1 MGFIQVK
8 KLGHKFNIKDKDGNV
23 TGEKWAVKD
32 MDFVAHKGQIIAVL
46 GRNGSGKSTF
56 ARHLNGLYAPDQG
69 TVWIQGDSDLLDTS
83 REDDLLAIRR
93 AVGMI
98 FQNPDNQMVGNTV
111 AEDVGFGLENLGFQ
125 AEKIWERINEVLRLT
140 GMEAYLE
147 RNVSHLSGG
156 QKQRLAIAS
165 VMAMSPECIVMDEA
179 TAMLDPVGSRQI
191 LDTLYHL
198 NQEFGITIIMITHR
212 MEETVRA
219 DQIYVMDDGNVELMG
234 APYEIYLQVEK
245 LEQLGLD
252 SLLPYKLL
260 HELKIDYSDDKK
272 FIGDSDED
280 AKNVLGDRKKKLLSV
295 KDAAD
300 RVKACL
306 RDGKLFDVKNIN
318 GKNVLDDINSY
329 LNDTKNINKPEAAD
343 HINSAQESI
352 PSSKN
357 KDIPDNRNSMDR
369 EDYNGMLLDVG
380 IKNDILVEA
389 DKLEYAYKDGAV
401 QVSAVEQVSFQIR
414 KGEIL
419 AVAGQTGSG
428 KSTLLYMLNGI
439 YRPMGGTLKVD
450 GIDVGK
456 TKNLKEL
463 RKKIGFVFQY
473 PEYQLFESTVLADV
487 MYGALNFGMSKAE
500 AEQAAREALA
510 LVNISEE
517 YFEYSPFDLSG
528 GQKKRVALAGILAYK
543 PEILILDEPVAGMDP
558 KSKREL
564 FALIRRLYEE
574 RNITV
579 IFVSHDMK
587 DVYEIA
593 DRILVMGQGKLIYD
607 GAVEQ
612 AFGTPEIVEKL
623 GLEMPE
629 MAIFRETL
637 LPEIKLT
644 ARSMAGVIEELQVYI
659 QGSEY
664 LYL

>member
-8 KLGHKFNIKDKDGNV
+8 KLGHKFNIKDKDGNI

-140 GMEAYLE
+140 GMEVYLE

-198 NQEFGITIIMITHR
+198 NREFGITIIMITHR
-212 MEETVRA
+212 MEETVQA

-234 APYEIYLQVEK
+234 APYEIYPQVEK

-260 HELKIDYSDDKK
+260 HELKIEYSDDKK
-272 FIGDSDED
+272 LAEDSDED
-280 AKNVLGDRKKKLLSV
+280 AKNALVDRKEKLLSV
-295 KDAAD
+295 QDAAD

-306 RDGKLFDVKNIN
+306 HDGKSFVNRQ
-318 GKNVLDDINSY
+318 
-329 LNDTKNINKPEAAD
+329 EAAA
-343 HINSAQESI
+343 HINLAQEGI
-352 PSSKN
+352 PSS
-357 KDIPDNRNSMDR
+357 
-369 EDYNGMLLDVG
+369 
-380 IKNDILVEA
+380 KNDILVEA
-389 DKLEYAYKDGAV
+389 NKLEYAYKDGAV
-401 QVSAVEQVSFQIR
+401 QVPAVEQVSFQIR

-517 YFEYSPFDLSG
+517 YFEYSPFNLSG

-564 FALIRRLYEE
+564 FALIRRLHEE

-593 DRILVMGQGKLIYD
+593 DRILVMGQGKLVYD

-612 AFGTPEIVEKL
+612 AFETPEIVEKL

-629 MAIFRETL
+629 MAMFRDAL
-637 LPEIKLT
+637 LPEIGLT
-644 ARSMAGVIEELQVYI
+644 ARSMAGVVEELSGLKNI
-659 QGSEY
+659 
-664 LYL
+664 

>member
-32 MDFVAHKGQIIAVL
+32 MDFIAHKGQIIAVL

-69 TVWIQGDSDLLDTS
+69 TVWIQEDSDVLDTS

-125 AEKIWERINEVLRLT
+125 AEEIWERINEVLRLT

-191 LDTLYHL
+191 LDTLYRL
-198 NQEFGITIIMITHR
+198 NREFCITIIMITHR

-219 DQIYVMDDGNVELMG
+219 DQIYVMDDGNVELVG
-234 APYEIYLQVEK
+234 APYEIYPQVEK

-252 SLLPYKLL
+252 SLLSYKLL
-260 HELKIDYSDDKK
+260 HELKVDYSDDKK
-272 FIGDSDED
+272 FVKDLDEN
-280 AKNVLGDRKKKLLSV
+280 AKSALVDRKERLLSV
-295 KDAAD
+295 QDAAD
-300 RVKACL
+300 RIKVCL
-306 RDGKLFDVKNIN
+306 HDKKLFDEKNLN
-318 GKNVLDDINSY
+318 EQNVLDGIDSY
-329 LNDTKNINKPEAAD
+329 VNDTKNINKPEAAKQ
-343 HINSAQESI
+343 INSAQKDI
-352 PSSKN
+352 PSS
-357 KDIPDNRNSMDR
+357 
-369 EDYNGMLLDVG
+369 
-380 IKNDILVEA
+380 KNDILVEA
-389 DKLEYAYKDGAV
+389 DNLEYSYKDGAV
-401 QVSAVEQVSFQIR
+401 QVPAVEQVSFQIR

-500 AEQAAREALA
+500 AEQAAREVLA

-517 YFEYSPFDLSG
+517 YYEYSPFDLSG
-528 GQKKRVALAGILAYK
+528 GQKKRVALAGILAYQ

-558 KSKREL
+558 KAKREL
-564 FALIRRLYEE
+564 FALIRRLHEE

-593 DRILVMGQGKLIYD
+593 DRILVMGQGKLVYD

-612 AFGTPEIVEKL
+612 AFGTPEMVEKL

-629 MAIFRETL
+629 MAVFREAL

-644 ARSMAGVIEELQVYI
+644 ARSMAGMIEELRGCI
-659 QGSEY
+659 Q
-664 LYL
+664 

>member
-32 MDFVAHKGQIIAVL
+32 MDFIAHKGQIIAVL

-69 TVWIQGDSDLLDTS
+69 TVWIQGDSDVLDTS

-191 LDTLYHL
+191 LDTLYRL
-198 NQEFGITIIMITHR
+198 NREFCITIIMITHR

-219 DQIYVMDDGNVELMG
+219 DQIYVMDDGNVELVG
-234 APYEIYLQVEK
+234 APYEIYPQVEK

-252 SLLPYKLL
+252 SLLSYKLL
-260 HELKIDYSDDKK
+260 HELKVDYSDDKK
-272 FIGDSDED
+272 FVKDLDEN
-280 AKNVLGDRKKKLLSV
+280 AKSALVDRKERLLSV
-295 KDAAD
+295 QDAAD
-300 RVKACL
+300 RIKACL
-306 RDGKLFDVKNIN
+306 HDKKLFDEKNLN
-318 GKNVLDDINSY
+318 EQNVLDDIDSY
-329 LNDTKNINKPEAAD
+329 VNDTKNINKPEAAEQ
-343 HINSAQESI
+343 INSAQKDI
-352 PSSKN
+352 PSS
-357 KDIPDNRNSMDR
+357 
-369 EDYNGMLLDVG
+369 
-380 IKNDILVEA
+380 KNDILVEA
-389 DKLEYAYKDGAV
+389 DNLEYSYKDGAV
-401 QVSAVEQVSFQIR
+401 LVPAVEQVSFQIR

-517 YFEYSPFDLSG
+517 YYEYSPFDLSG
-528 GQKKRVALAGILAYK
+528 GQKKRVALAGILAYQ

-558 KSKREL
+558 KAKREL
-564 FALIRRLYEE
+564 FALIRRLHEE

-593 DRILVMGQGKLIYD
+593 DRILVMGQGKLVYD

-612 AFGTPEIVEKL
+612 AFGTPEMVEKL

-629 MAIFRETL
+629 MAVFRETL

-644 ARSMAGVIEELQVYI
+644 ARSMADVIDELRDRI
-659 QGSEY
+659 QGLEN
-664 LYL
+664 L

>member
-1 MGFIQVK
+1 MSFIQVR

-32 MDFVAHKGQIIAVL
+32 MDFDAHKGQIIAVL

-56 ARHLNGLYAPDQG
+56 ARHLNGLYAPNQG
-69 TVWIQGDSDLLDTS
+69 TVWIQGDSDVLDTS
-83 REDDLLAIRR
+83 REGDLLAIRR

-125 AEKIWERINEVLRLT
+125 TEEIWERINEVLRLT

-198 NQEFGITIIMITHR
+198 NREFGITVIMITHR

-219 DQIYVMDDGNVELMG
+219 DQIYVMDDGNVELIG
-234 APYEIYLQVEK
+234 APYEIYPQVEK

-260 HELKIDYSDDKK
+260 HELKVDYSDDKK
-272 FIGDSDED
+272 FVRDSDED
-280 AKNVLGDRKKKLLSV
+280 TKSALVDRKEGLLSV
-295 KDAAD
+295 QDAAD
-300 RVKACL
+300 RIKACL
-306 RDGKLFDVKNIN
+306 HDKKLFDEKNLN
-318 GKNVLDDINSY
+318 EQNVLDDIDSY
-329 LNDTKNINKPEAAD
+329 VNDTKNINKPEVAEQ
-343 HINSAQESI
+343 INSAQKDI
-352 PSSKN
+352 PSS
-357 KDIPDNRNSMDR
+357 
-369 EDYNGMLLDVG
+369 
-380 IKNDILVEA
+380 KNDILVEA
-389 DKLEYAYKDGAV
+389 DNLEYSYKDGAV
-401 QVSAVEQVSFQIR
+401 LVPAVEQVSFQIR

-517 YFEYSPFDLSG
+517 YYEYSPFDLSG

-558 KSKREL
+558 KAKREL
-564 FALIRRLYEE
+564 FALIRRLHEE

-593 DRILVMGQGKLIYD
+593 DRILVMGQGKLVYD

-612 AFGTPEIVEKL
+612 AFGTPEMVEKL

-629 MAIFRETL
+629 MAVFRETL

-644 ARSMAGVIEELQVYI
+644 ARSMADVIDELRDRI
-659 QGSEY
+659 QGLEN
-664 LYL
+664 L

>member
-32 MDFVAHKGQIIAVL
+32 MDFIAHKGQIIAVL

-69 TVWIQGDSDLLDTS
+69 TVWIQGDSDVLDTS

-191 LDTLYHL
+191 LDTLYRL
-198 NQEFGITIIMITHR
+198 NREFCITIIMITHR

-234 APYEIYLQVEK
+234 APYEIYPQVEK

-260 HELKIDYSDDKK
+260 HELKVVYSDDKN
-272 FIGDSDED
+272 FAGDSDED
-280 AKNVLGDRKKKLLSV
+280 AKNVLDDRKEGILSV
-295 KDAAD
+295 QDAAD
-300 RVKACL
+300 RIKACL
-306 RDGKLFDVKNIN
+306 RDRKLFEAKNLN
-318 GKNVLDDINSY
+318 GQNVLDDINSY
-329 LNDTKNINKPEAAD
+329 VNDTKNINKPEVAE
-343 HINSAQESI
+343 HFNSAQKDI
-352 PSSKN
+352 PSS
-357 KDIPDNRNSMDR
+357 
-369 EDYNGMLLDVG
+369 
-380 IKNDILVEA
+380 KNDILVEA

-401 QVSAVEQVSFQIR
+401 QVPAVEQVSFQIR

-517 YFEYSPFDLSG
+517 YYEYSPFDLSG
-528 GQKKRVALAGILAYK
+528 GQKKRVALAGILAYQ

-558 KSKREL
+558 KAKREL
-564 FALIRRLYEE
+564 FALIRRLHEE

-593 DRILVMGQGKLIYD
+593 DRILVMGQGKLVYD

-612 AFGTPEIVEKL
+612 AFGTPEMVEKL

-629 MAIFRETL
+629 MAVFRETL
-637 LPEIKLT
+637 LPEIRLT
-644 ARSMAGVIEELQVYI
+644 ARSMTGVIDELSGLKNI
-659 QGSEY
+659 
-664 LYL
+664 

>member
-1 MGFIQVK
+1 MSFIQVR
-8 KLGHKFNIKDKDGNV
+8 KLGHKFNIKDRDGNV

-32 MDFVAHKGQIIAVL
+32 MDFDAHKGQIIAVL

-56 ARHLNGLYAPDQG
+56 ARHLNGLYAPNQG
-69 TVWIQGDSDLLDTS
+69 TVWIQGDSDVLDTS
-83 REDDLLAIRR
+83 REGDLLAIRR

-198 NQEFGITIIMITHR
+198 NREFGITVIMITHR

-219 DQIYVMDDGNVELMG
+219 DQIYVMDDGNVELIG
-234 APYEIYLQVEK
+234 APYEIYPQVEK

-260 HELKIDYSDDKK
+260 HELKVDYSDDKK
-272 FIGDSDED
+272 FVRDSDED
-280 AKNVLGDRKKKLLSV
+280 AKSALVDRKEGLLSV
-295 KDAAD
+295 QDAAD
-300 RVKACL
+300 RIKACL
-306 RDGKLFDVKNIN
+306 RDGKSFDTKNLN
-318 GKNVLDDINSY
+318 GQNVLDDINSY
-329 LNDTKNINKPEAAD
+329 LNDTKNINKPETAEQ
-343 HINSAQESI
+343 INSAQEDT

-357 KDIPDNRNSMDR
+357 ENEIYEYIPDNRDGMDR
-369 EDYNGMLLDVG
+369 EGHNGMLLDAG
-380 IKNDILVEA
+380 IKKDILVGA
-389 DKLEYAYKDGAV
+389 DNLEYSYKDGAV
-401 QVSAVEQVSFQIR
+401 LVPAVEQVSFQIR

-564 FALIRRLYEE
+564 FALIHRLHEE

-593 DRILVMGQGKLIYD
+593 DRILVMGQGKLVYD

-612 AFGTPEIVEKL
+612 AFGTPEMVEKL

-629 MAIFRETL
+629 MAMFREAL
-637 LPEIKLT
+637 LPEIRLT
-644 ARSMAGVIEELQVYI
+644 ARSMAGVIEELSGLKNI
-659 QGSEY
+659 
-664 LYL
+664 

>member
-1 MGFIQVK
+1 MSFIQVK

-32 MDFVAHKGQIIAVL
+32 MDFIAHKGQIIAVL

-69 TVWIQGDSDLLDTS
+69 TVWIQGDSDMLETH

-125 AEKIWERINEVLRLT
+125 AEEIWERINEVLRLT

-179 TAMLDPVGSRQI
+179 TAMLDPVGSGQI

-198 NQEFGITIIMITHR
+198 NREFGITIIMITHR

-219 DQIYVMDDGNVELMG
+219 DQIYVMDDGNVELVG
-234 APYEIYLQVEK
+234 APYEIYPQVEK

-252 SLLPYKLL
+252 SLLSYKLL
-260 HELKIDYSDDKK
+260 HELKVDYSDDKK
-272 FIGDSDED
+272 FAGDSDED
-280 AKNVLGDRKKKLLSV
+280 AKNALGDRKEGLLSV
-295 KDAAD
+295 QDAAD
-300 RVKACL
+300 RIKACL
-306 RDGKLFDVKNIN
+306 HDKKLFDEKNLN
-318 GKNVLDDINSY
+318 EQNVLDDIDSHV
-329 LNDTKNINKPEAAD
+329 NDTKNINKPEAAEQ
-343 HINSAQESI
+343 INSAQKDI
-352 PSSKN
+352 PSS
-357 KDIPDNRNSMDR
+357 
-369 EDYNGMLLDVG
+369 
-380 IKNDILVEA
+380 KNDILVEA
-389 DKLEYAYKDGAV
+389 DNLEYSYKDGAV
-401 QVSAVEQVSFQIR
+401 QVPAVEQVSFQIR

-419 AVAGQTGSG
+419 AVAGETGSG

-517 YFEYSPFDLSG
+517 YYEYSPFDLSG
-528 GQKKRVALAGILAYK
+528 GQKKRVALAGILAYQ

-558 KSKREL
+558 KAKREL
-564 FALIRRLYEE
+564 FALIRRLHEE

-593 DRILVMGQGKLIYD
+593 DRILVMGQGKLVYD

-612 AFGTPEIVEKL
+612 AFGTPEMVEKL

-629 MAIFRETL
+629 MAVFRETL
-637 LPEIKLT
+637 LPELKLT
-644 ARSMAGVIEELQVYI
+644 ARSMAGVIEELRGCI
-659 QGSEY
+659 Q
-664 LYL
+664 

>member
-8 KLGHKFNIKDKDGNV
+8 KLGHKFNIKDKDGNI

-198 NQEFGITIIMITHR
+198 NREFGITIIMITHR

-234 APYEIYLQVEK
+234 APYKIYPQVEK

-260 HELKIDYSDDKK
+260 HELKIGYSGDKK
-272 FIGDSDED
+272 FAGDSDED
-280 AKNVLGDRKKKLLSV
+280 AKNTLSDRKGRLLSV
-295 KDAAD
+295 QDAAD

-306 RDGKLFDVKNIN
+306 RDGKSFDAKNLN
-318 GKNVLDDINSY
+318 GQNVLDDINSY
-329 LNDTKNINKPEAAD
+329 VNDTKNINKPEAAE
-343 HINSAQESI
+343 HINSAQEDEGI
-352 PSSKN
+352 PSS
-357 KDIPDNRNSMDR
+357 
-369 EDYNGMLLDVG
+369 
-380 IKNDILVEA
+380 KNDILVEA

-401 QVSAVEQVSFQIR
+401 QVPAVEQVSFQIR

-564 FALIRRLYEE
+564 FALIRRLHEE

-593 DRILVMGQGKLIYD
+593 DRILVMRQGKLNYD

-612 AFGTPEIVEKL
+612 AFETSEIAEKL

-637 LPEIKLT
+637 LPEVRLT
-644 ARSMAGVIEELQVYI
+644 ARSMAGVIEELRDYI
-659 QGSEY
+659 QGLEN
-664 LYL
+664 L

>member
-32 MDFVAHKGQIIAVL
+32 MDFIAHKGQIIAVL

-69 TVWIQGDSDLLDTS
+69 TVWIQGDSDVLDTS

-191 LDTLYHL
+191 LDTLYRL
-198 NQEFGITIIMITHR
+198 NREFCITIIMITHR

-219 DQIYVMDDGNVELMG
+219 DQIYVMDDGNVELVG
-234 APYEIYLQVEK
+234 APYEIYPQVEK

-252 SLLPYKLL
+252 SLLSYKLL
-260 HELKIDYSDDKK
+260 HELKVDYSDDKK
-272 FIGDSDED
+272 FAGDSDED
-280 AKNVLGDRKKKLLSV
+280 AKNALGDRKEGLLSV
-295 KDAAD
+295 QDAAD
-300 RVKACL
+300 RIKACL
-306 RDGKLFDVKNIN
+306 HDKKLFDEKNLN
-318 GKNVLDDINSY
+318 EQNVLDDIDSY
-329 LNDTKNINKPEAAD
+329 VNDTKNINKPEAAEQ
-343 HINSAQESI
+343 INSAQKDI
-352 PSSKN
+352 PSS
-357 KDIPDNRNSMDR
+357 
-369 EDYNGMLLDVG
+369 
-380 IKNDILVEA
+380 KNDILVEA
-389 DKLEYAYKDGAV
+389 DNLEYSYKDGAV
-401 QVSAVEQVSFQIR
+401 LVPAVEQVSFQIR

-487 MYGALNFGMSKAE
+487 MYGALNFGMSKEE
-500 AEQAAREALA
+500 AERAAREALA

-517 YFEYSPFDLSG
+517 YYEYSPFDLSG
-528 GQKKRVALAGILAYK
+528 GQKKRVALAGILAYQ

-558 KSKREL
+558 KAKREL
-564 FALIRRLYEE
+564 FALIRRLHEE

-593 DRILVMGQGKLIYD
+593 DRILVMGQGKLVYD

-612 AFGTPEIVEKL
+612 AFGTPEMVEKL

-629 MAIFRETL
+629 MAVFRETL

-644 ARSMAGVIEELQVYI
+644 ARSMADVIDELRDRI
-659 QGSEY
+659 QGLEN
-664 LYL
+664 L

>member
-1 MGFIQVK
+1 MSFIQVR

-32 MDFVAHKGQIIAVL
+32 MDFDAHKGQIIAVL

-56 ARHLNGLYAPDQG
+56 ARHLNGLYAPNQG
-69 TVWIQGDSDLLDTS
+69 TVWIQGDSDVLDTS
-83 REDDLLAIRR
+83 REGDLLAIRR

-140 GMEAYLE
+140 GMEAYQE

-198 NQEFGITIIMITHR
+198 NREFGITVIMITHR

-219 DQIYVMDDGNVELMG
+219 DQIYVMDDGNVELIG
-234 APYEIYLQVEK
+234 APYEIYPQVEK

-260 HELKIDYSDDKK
+260 HELKVDYSDDKK
-272 FIGDSDED
+272 FVKELDEN
-280 AKNVLGDRKKKLLSV
+280 AKSALVDRKERLLSV
-295 KDAAD
+295 QDAAD
-300 RVKACL
+300 RIKACL
-306 RDGKLFDVKNIN
+306 HDKKLFDEKNLN
-318 GKNVLDDINSY
+318 EQNVLDDIDSY
-329 LNDTKNINKPEAAD
+329 VNDTKNINKPEVAEQ
-343 HINSAQESI
+343 INSAQKDI
-352 PSSKN
+352 PSS
-357 KDIPDNRNSMDR
+357 
-369 EDYNGMLLDVG
+369 
-380 IKNDILVEA
+380 KNDILVEA
-389 DKLEYAYKDGAV
+389 DNLEYSYKDGAV
-401 QVSAVEQVSFQIR
+401 LVPAVEQVSFQIR

-487 MYGALNFGMSKAE
+487 MHGALNFGMSKAE

-517 YFEYSPFDLSG
+517 YYEYSPFDLSG

-558 KSKREL
+558 KAKREL
-564 FALIRRLYEE
+564 FALIRRLHEE

-593 DRILVMGQGKLIYD
+593 DRILVMGQGKLVYD

-612 AFGTPEIVEKL
+612 AFGTPEMVEKL

-629 MAIFRETL
+629 MAVFRETL

-644 ARSMAGVIEELQVYI
+644 ARSMADVIDELRDRI
-659 QGSEY
+659 QGLEN
-664 LYL
+664 L

>member
-1 MGFIQVK
+1 MSFIQVR

-32 MDFVAHKGQIIAVL
+32 MDFDAHKGQIIAVL

-56 ARHLNGLYAPDQG
+56 ARHLNGLYAPNQG
-69 TVWIQGDSDLLDTS
+69 TVWIQGDSDVLDTS
-83 REDDLLAIRR
+83 REGDLLAIRR

-125 AEKIWERINEVLRLT
+125 TEEIWERINEVLRLT

-198 NQEFGITIIMITHR
+198 NREFGITVIMITHR

-219 DQIYVMDDGNVELMG
+219 DQIYVMDDGNVELIG
-234 APYEIYLQVEK
+234 APYEIYPQVEK

-260 HELKIDYSDDKK
+260 HELKVDYSDDKK
-272 FIGDSDED
+272 FVRDSDED
-280 AKNVLGDRKKKLLSV
+280 AKSALVDRKEGLLSV
-295 KDAAD
+295 QDAAD
-300 RVKACL
+300 RVKEYL
-306 RDGKLFDVKNIN
+306 RDRKSFDTKNLN
-318 GKNVLDDINSY
+318 GQNVLDDINSY
-329 LNDTKNINKPEAAD
+329 LNDTKNINKPETAEQ
-343 HINSAQESI
+343 INSAQEDT

-357 KDIPDNRNSMDR
+357 ENEIYEYIPDNRDGMDR
-369 EDYNGMLLDVG
+369 EGHNGMLLDAG
-380 IKNDILVEA
+380 IKKDILVGA
-389 DKLEYAYKDGAV
+389 DNLEYSYKDGAV
-401 QVSAVEQVSFQIR
+401 LVPAVEQVSFQIR

-528 GQKKRVALAGILAYK
+528 GQKKHVALAGILAYK

-564 FALIRRLYEE
+564 FALIRRLHEE

-593 DRILVMGQGKLIYD
+593 DRILVMGQGKLVYD

-629 MAIFRETL
+629 MAMFRETL

-644 ARSMAGVIEELQVYI
+644 ARSVAGVIEELSGLKNI
-659 QGSEY
+659 
-664 LYL
+664 

>member
-1 MGFIQVK
+1 MSFIQVR

-32 MDFVAHKGQIIAVL
+32 MDFDAHKGQIIAVL

-56 ARHLNGLYAPDQG
+56 ARHLNGLYAPNQG
-69 TVWIQGDSDLLDTS
+69 TVWIQGDSDVLDTS
-83 REDDLLAIRR
+83 REGDLLAIRR

-125 AEKIWERINEVLRLT
+125 TEEIWERINEVLRLT

-198 NQEFGITIIMITHR
+198 NREFGITVIMITHR

-219 DQIYVMDDGNVELMG
+219 DQIYVMDDGNVELIG
-234 APYEIYLQVEK
+234 APYEIYPQVEK

-260 HELKIDYSDDKK
+260 HELKVDYSDDKK
-272 FIGDSDED
+272 FVENLDED
-280 AKNVLGDRKKKLLSV
+280 AKSALVDRKEGLLSV
-295 KDAAD
+295 QDAVD
-300 RVKACL
+300 RIKACL
-306 RDGKLFDVKNIN
+306 HDKKLFDEKNLN
-318 GKNVLDDINSY
+318 EQNVLDDIDSY
-329 LNDTKNINKPEAAD
+329 VNDTKNINKPEVAEQ
-343 HINSAQESI
+343 INSAQKDI
-352 PSSKN
+352 PSS
-357 KDIPDNRNSMDR
+357 
-369 EDYNGMLLDVG
+369 
-380 IKNDILVEA
+380 KNDILVEA
-389 DKLEYAYKDGAV
+389 DNLEYSYKDGAV
-401 QVSAVEQVSFQIR
+401 LVPAVEQVSFQIR

-517 YFEYSPFDLSG
+517 YYEYSPFDLSG

-558 KSKREL
+558 KAKREL
-564 FALIRRLYEE
+564 FALIRRLHEE

-593 DRILVMGQGKLIYD
+593 DRILVMGQGKLVYD

-612 AFGTPEIVEKL
+612 AFGTPEMVEKL

-629 MAIFRETL
+629 MAVFRETL

-644 ARSMAGVIEELQVYI
+644 ARSMADVIDELRDRI
-659 QGSEY
+659 QGLEN
-664 LYL
+664 L

>member
-1 MGFIQVK
+1 MSFIQVK

-32 MDFVAHKGQIIAVL
+32 MDFIAHKGQIIAVL

-69 TVWIQGDSDLLDTS
+69 TVWIQGDSDVLDTS

-165 VMAMSPECIVMDEA
+165 VMAMSPKCIVMDEA

-198 NQEFGITIIMITHR
+198 NREFGITVIMITHR

-234 APYEIYLQVEK
+234 APYEIYPQVEK

-260 HELKIDYSDDKK
+260 HELKVVYSDDKN
-272 FIGDSDED
+272 FAGDLDKD
-280 AKNVLGDRKKKLLSV
+280 AKNALVDRKERLLSV
-295 KDAAD
+295 QDAAD
-300 RVKACL
+300 RIKACL
-306 RDGKLFDVKNIN
+306 HDKKLFDENN
-318 GKNVLDDINSY
+318 LNEQNVLDDIDSY
-329 LNDTKNINKPEAAD
+329 VNDTKNINKPEVAE
-343 HINSAQESI
+343 HFNSAQKGI
-352 PSSKN
+352 PSS
-357 KDIPDNRNSMDR
+357 
-369 EDYNGMLLDVG
+369 
-380 IKNDILVEA
+380 KNDILVEA

-401 QVSAVEQVSFQIR
+401 QVPAVEQVSFQIR

-517 YFEYSPFDLSG
+517 YYEYSPFDLSG
-528 GQKKRVALAGILAYK
+528 GQKKRVALAGILAYQ

-558 KSKREL
+558 KAKREL
-564 FALIRRLYEE
+564 FALIRRLHEE

-593 DRILVMGQGKLIYD
+593 DRILVMGQGKLVYD

-612 AFGTPEIVEKL
+612 AFGTPEMVEKL

-629 MAIFRETL
+629 MAVFRETL
-637 LPEIKLT
+637 LPEIRLT
-644 ARSMAGVIEELQVYI
+644 ARSMVGVIDELRDRI
-659 QGSEY
+659 QGLEN
-664 LYL
+664 L

>member
-1 MGFIQVK
+1 MSFIQVR

-32 MDFVAHKGQIIAVL
+32 MDFDAHKGQIIAVL

-56 ARHLNGLYAPDQG
+56 ARHLNGLYAPNQG
-69 TVWIQGDSDLLDTS
+69 TVWIQGDSDVLDTS
-83 REDDLLAIRR
+83 REGDLLAIRR

-140 GMEAYLE
+140 GMEAYQE

-198 NQEFGITIIMITHR
+198 NREFGITVIMITHR

-219 DQIYVMDDGNVELMG
+219 DQIYVMDDGNVELIG
-234 APYEIYLQVEK
+234 APYEIYPQVEK

-260 HELKIDYSDDKK
+260 HELKVDYSDDKK
-272 FIGDSDED
+272 FVKELDEN
-280 AKNVLGDRKKKLLSV
+280 AKSALVDRKERLLSV
-295 KDAAD
+295 QDAAD
-300 RVKACL
+300 RIKACL
-306 RDGKLFDVKNIN
+306 HDKKLFDEKNLN
-318 GKNVLDDINSY
+318 EQNVLDDIDSY
-329 LNDTKNINKPEAAD
+329 VNDTKNINKPEVAEQ
-343 HINSAQESI
+343 INSAQKDI
-352 PSSKN
+352 PSS
-357 KDIPDNRNSMDR
+357 
-369 EDYNGMLLDVG
+369 
-380 IKNDILVEA
+380 KNDILVEA
-389 DKLEYAYKDGAV
+389 DNLEYSYKDGAV
-401 QVSAVEQVSFQIR
+401 LVPAVEQVSFQIR

-487 MYGALNFGMSKAE
+487 MYGALNFGMSKEE
-500 AEQAAREALA
+500 AERAAREALA

-517 YFEYSPFDLSG
+517 YYEYSPFDLSG
-528 GQKKRVALAGILAYK
+528 GQKKRVALAGILAYQ

-558 KSKREL
+558 KAKREL
-564 FALIRRLYEE
+564 FALIRRLHEE

-593 DRILVMGQGKLIYD
+593 DRILVMGQGKLVYD

-612 AFGTPEIVEKL
+612 AFGTPEMVEKL

-629 MAIFRETL
+629 MAVFRETL

-644 ARSMAGVIEELQVYI
+644 ARSMADVIDELRDRI
-659 QGSEY
+659 QGLEN
-664 LYL
+664 L

>member
-1 MGFIQVK
+1 MSFIQVR

-32 MDFVAHKGQIIAVL
+32 MDFDAHKGQIIAVL

-56 ARHLNGLYAPDQG
+56 ARHLNGLYAPNQG
-69 TVWIQGDSDLLDTS
+69 TVWIQGDSDVLDAS
-83 REDDLLAIRR
+83 REGDLLAIRR

-198 NQEFGITIIMITHR
+198 NREFGITVIMITHR

-219 DQIYVMDDGNVELMG
+219 DQIYVMDDGNVELIG
-234 APYEIYLQVEK
+234 APYEIYPQVEK

-260 HELKIDYSDDKK
+260 HELKVDYSDDKK
-272 FIGDSDED
+272 FVKELDEN
-280 AKNVLGDRKKKLLSV
+280 AKSALVDRKERLLSV
-295 KDAAD
+295 QDAAD
-300 RVKACL
+300 RIKACL
-306 RDGKLFDVKNIN
+306 HDKKLFDEKNLN
-318 GKNVLDDINSY
+318 EQNVLDDIDSY
-329 LNDTKNINKPEAAD
+329 VNDTKNINKPEVAEQ
-343 HINSAQESI
+343 INSAQKDI
-352 PSSKN
+352 PSS
-357 KDIPDNRNSMDR
+357 
-369 EDYNGMLLDVG
+369 
-380 IKNDILVEA
+380 KNDILVEA
-389 DKLEYAYKDGAV
+389 DNLEYSYKDGAV
-401 QVSAVEQVSFQIR
+401 LVPAVEQVSFQIR

-517 YFEYSPFDLSG
+517 YYEYSPFDLSG

-558 KSKREL
+558 KAKREL
-564 FALIRRLYEE
+564 FALIRRLHEE

-593 DRILVMGQGKLIYD
+593 DRILVMGQGKLVYD

-612 AFGTPEIVEKL
+612 AFGTPEMVEKL

-629 MAIFRETL
+629 MAVFRETL

-644 ARSMAGVIEELQVYI
+644 ARSVAGVIEELSGLKNI
-659 QGSEY
+659 
-664 LYL
+664 

>member
-1 MGFIQVK
+1 MSFIQVR

-32 MDFVAHKGQIIAVL
+32 MDFDAHKGQIIAVL

-56 ARHLNGLYAPDQG
+56 ARHLNGLYAPNQG
-69 TVWIQGDSDLLDTS
+69 TVWIQGDSDVLDTS
-83 REDDLLAIRR
+83 REGDLLAIRR

-125 AEKIWERINEVLRLT
+125 TEEIWERINEVLRLT

-198 NQEFGITIIMITHR
+198 NREFGITVIMITHR

-219 DQIYVMDDGNVELMG
+219 DQIYVMDDGNVELVG
-234 APYEIYLQVEK
+234 APYEVYPQVEK

-252 SLLPYKLL
+252 SLLSYKLL
-260 HELKIDYSDDKK
+260 HELKVDYSDDKK
-272 FIGDSDED
+272 FVKDLDEN
-280 AKNVLGDRKKKLLSV
+280 AKSALVDRKERLLSV
-295 KDAAD
+295 QDAAD
-300 RVKACL
+300 RIKACL
-306 RDGKLFDVKNIN
+306 HDRKSFDEKNLN
-318 GKNVLDDINSY
+318 EQNVLDGIDSY
-329 LNDTKNINKPEAAD
+329 VNDTKNINKPEAAEQ
-343 HINSAQESI
+343 INSAQKDI
-352 PSSKN
+352 PSS
-357 KDIPDNRNSMDR
+357 
-369 EDYNGMLLDVG
+369 
-380 IKNDILVEA
+380 KNDILVEA
-389 DKLEYAYKDGAV
+389 DNLEYSYKDGAV
-401 QVSAVEQVSFQIR
+401 QVPAVEQVSFQIR

-439 YRPMGGTLKVD
+439 YRPMGGTLMVD

-517 YFEYSPFDLSG
+517 YYEYSPFDLSG
-528 GQKKRVALAGILAYK
+528 GQKKRVALAGILAYQ

-558 KSKREL
+558 KAKREL
-564 FALIRRLYEE
+564 FALIRRLHEE

-593 DRILVMGQGKLIYD
+593 DRILVMGQGKLGYD

-612 AFGTPEIVEKL
+612 AFGTPEMVEKL

-629 MAIFRETL
+629 MAVFRETL

-644 ARSMAGVIEELQVYI
+644 ARSMADVIDELRDRI
-659 QGSEY
+659 QGLEN
-664 LYL
+664 L

>member
-1 MGFIQVK
+1 MSFIQVK

-32 MDFVAHKGQIIAVL
+32 MNFIAHKGQIIAVL

-69 TVWIQGDSDLLDTS
+69 TVWIQGDSDVLDTS

-111 AEDVGFGLENLGFQ
+111 AEDVGFGLENLGFR

-140 GMEAYLE
+140 GMEVYLE

-191 LDTLYHL
+191 LDTLYRL
-198 NQEFGITIIMITHR
+198 NREFCITIIMITHR

-234 APYEIYLQVEK
+234 APYEIYPQVEK

-260 HELKIDYSDDKK
+260 HELKVDYSDDKK
-272 FIGDSDED
+272 FVKDLDEN
-280 AKNVLGDRKKKLLSV
+280 AKSALVDRKERLLSV
-295 KDAAD
+295 QDAAD
-300 RVKACL
+300 RIKACL
-306 RDGKLFDVKNIN
+306 HDKKLFDEKNLN
-318 GKNVLDDINSY
+318 EQNVLDDIDSHV
-329 LNDTKNINKPEAAD
+329 NDTKNINKPEAAEQ
-343 HINSAQESI
+343 INSAQKDI
-352 PSSKN
+352 PSS
-357 KDIPDNRNSMDR
+357 
-369 EDYNGMLLDVG
+369 
-380 IKNDILVEA
+380 KNDILVEA
-389 DKLEYAYKDGAV
+389 DNLEYSYKDGAV
-401 QVSAVEQVSFQIR
+401 LVPAVEQVSFQIR

-419 AVAGQTGSG
+419 AVAGQTSSG

-487 MYGALNFGMSKAE
+487 MYGALNFGMSKVE

-517 YFEYSPFDLSG
+517 YYEYSPFDLSG
-528 GQKKRVALAGILAYK
+528 GQKKRVALAGILAYQ

-558 KSKREL
+558 KAKREL
-564 FALIRRLYEE
+564 FALIRRLHEE

-593 DRILVMGQGKLIYD
+593 DRILVMGQGKLGYD

-612 AFGTPEIVEKL
+612 AFGTPEMVEKL

-629 MAIFRETL
+629 MAVFRETL
-637 LPEIKLT
+637 LPEIRLT
-644 ARSMAGVIEELQVYI
+644 ARSMVGVIDELRDRI
-659 QGSEY
+659 QGLEN
-664 LYL
+664 L

>member
-32 MDFVAHKGQIIAVL
+32 MDFIAHKGQIIAVL

-69 TVWIQGDSDLLDTS
+69 TVWIQGDSDVLDTS

-125 AEKIWERINEVLRLT
+125 AEEIWERINEVLRLT

-191 LDTLYHL
+191 LDTLYRL
-198 NQEFGITIIMITHR
+198 NREFCITIIMITHR

-219 DQIYVMDDGNVELMG
+219 DQIYVMDDGNVELVG
-234 APYEIYLQVEK
+234 APYEIYPQVEK

-252 SLLPYKLL
+252 SLLSYKLL
-260 HELKIDYSDDKK
+260 HELKVDYSDDKK
-272 FIGDSDED
+272 FVKDLDED
-280 AKNVLGDRKKKLLSV
+280 AKSALVDRKERLLSV
-295 KDAAD
+295 QDAAD
-300 RVKACL
+300 RIKACL
-306 RDGKLFDVKNIN
+306 HDKKLFDEKNLN
-318 GKNVLDDINSY
+318 EQNVLDDIDSY
-329 LNDTKNINKPEAAD
+329 VNDTKNINKPEAAEQ
-343 HINSAQESI
+343 INSAQKDI
-352 PSSKN
+352 PSS
-357 KDIPDNRNSMDR
+357 
-369 EDYNGMLLDVG
+369 
-380 IKNDILVEA
+380 KNDILVEA
-389 DKLEYAYKDGAV
+389 DNLEYSYKDGAV

-517 YFEYSPFDLSG
+517 YYEYSPFDLSG

-558 KSKREL
+558 KAKREL
-564 FALIRRLYEE
+564 FALIRRLHEE

-593 DRILVMGQGKLIYD
+593 DRILVMGQGKLGYD

-612 AFGTPEIVEKL
+612 AFGTPEMVEKL
-623 GLEMPE
+623 GLEMPG
-629 MAIFRETL
+629 MAVFRETL

-644 ARSMAGVIEELQVYI
+644 ARSMADVIDELRDRI
-659 QGSEY
+659 QGLEN
-664 LYL
+664 L

>member
-32 MDFVAHKGQIIAVL
+32 MDFIAHKGQIIAVL

-69 TVWIQGDSDLLDTS
+69 TVWIQGDSDVLETR

-191 LDTLYHL
+191 LDTLYRL
-198 NQEFGITIIMITHR
+198 NREFCITIIMITHR

-219 DQIYVMDDGNVELMG
+219 DQIYVMDDGNVELVG
-234 APYEIYLQVEK
+234 APYEIYPQVEK

-252 SLLPYKLL
+252 SLLSYKLL
-260 HELKIDYSDDKK
+260 HELKVDYSDDKK
-272 FIGDSDED
+272 FVKDLDEN
-280 AKNVLGDRKKKLLSV
+280 AKSALVDRKERLLSV
-295 KDAAD
+295 QDAAD
-300 RVKACL
+300 RIKACL
-306 RDGKLFDVKNIN
+306 HDKKLFDEKNLN
-318 GKNVLDDINSY
+318 EQNVLDDIDSY
-329 LNDTKNINKPEAAD
+329 VNDTKNINKPEAAEQ
-343 HINSAQESI
+343 INSAQKDI
-352 PSSKN
+352 PSS
-357 KDIPDNRNSMDR
+357 
-369 EDYNGMLLDVG
+369 
-380 IKNDILVEA
+380 KNDILVEA
-389 DKLEYAYKDGAV
+389 DNLEYSYKDGAV
-401 QVSAVEQVSFQIR
+401 LVPAVEQVSFQIR

-500 AEQAAREALA
+500 AEQAAREVLA

-517 YFEYSPFDLSG
+517 YYEYSPFDLSG

-558 KSKREL
+558 KAKREL
-564 FALIRRLYEE
+564 FALIRRLHEE

-593 DRILVMGQGKLIYD
+593 DRILVMGQGKLVYD

-612 AFGTPEIVEKL
+612 AFGTPEMVEKL

-629 MAIFRETL
+629 MAVFREAL

-644 ARSMAGVIEELQVYI
+644 ARSMAGMIEELRGCI
-659 QGSEY
+659 Q
-664 LYL
+664 

>member
-1 MGFIQVK
+1 MSFIQVK

-56 ARHLNGLYAPDQG
+56 ARHLNGLYAPNQG
-69 TVWIQGDSDLLDTS
+69 TVWIQGDSDVLDTS

-111 AEDVGFGLENLGFQ
+111 AEDVGFGLENLGFE
-125 AEKIWERINEVLRLT
+125 AEEIWERINEVLRLT

-198 NQEFGITIIMITHR
+198 NREFGIAIIMITHR

-219 DQIYVMDDGNVELMG
+219 DQIYVMDDGNVELIG
-234 APYEIYLQVEK
+234 APYEIYPQVEK

-260 HELKIDYSDDKK
+260 HELKVDYSDDKK
-272 FIGDSDED
+272 FVKNLDED
-280 AKNVLGDRKKKLLSV
+280 AKSALFDRKERLLSV
-295 KDAAD
+295 QDAAD
-300 RVKACL
+300 RIKACL
-306 RDGKLFDVKNIN
+306 RDGKSFDAKNLN
-318 GKNVLDDINSY
+318 GQNVLDDINSY
-329 LNDTKNINKPEAAD
+329 VNDTKNINKPEVAEQ
-343 HINSAQESI
+343 INSAQKDI
-352 PSSKN
+352 PSS
-357 KDIPDNRNSMDR
+357 
-369 EDYNGMLLDVG
+369 
-380 IKNDILVEA
+380 KNDILVEA
-389 DKLEYAYKDGAV
+389 DNLEYSYKDGAV
-401 QVSAVEQVSFQIR
+401 LVPAVEQVSFQIR

-517 YFEYSPFDLSG
+517 YYEYSPFDLSG
-528 GQKKRVALAGILAYK
+528 GQKKRVALAGILAYQ
-543 PEILILDEPVAGMDP
+543 PGILILDEPVAGMDP
-558 KSKREL
+558 KAKREL
-564 FALIRRLYEE
+564 FALIRRLHEE

-587 DVYEIA
+587 DIYEIA
-593 DRILVMGQGKLIYD
+593 DRILVMGQGKLVYD

-612 AFGTPEIVEKL
+612 AFGTPEMVEKL

-629 MAIFRETL
+629 MAVFRETL
-637 LPEIKLT
+637 LPEIRLT
-644 ARSMAGVIEELQVYI
+644 ARSMVGVIDELRDRI
-659 QGSEY
+659 QGLEN
-664 LYL
+664 L

>member
-32 MDFVAHKGQIIAVL
+32 MDFTAHKGQIIAVL

-69 TVWIQGDSDLLDTS
+69 TVWIQGDSDVLDTS

-198 NQEFGITIIMITHR
+198 NREFGITIIMITHR

-234 APYEIYLQVEK
+234 APYEIYPQVEK

-260 HELKIDYSDDKK
+260 HELKIDYSGDKK
-272 FIGDSDED
+272 FAGDSDD
-280 AKNVLGDRKKKLLSV
+280 DTKNALGDRKERLLSV
-295 KDAAD
+295 QDAAD
-300 RVKACL
+300 RIKACL
-306 RDGKLFDVKNIN
+306 HDKKLFDEKNLN
-318 GKNVLDDINSY
+318 EQNVLDDIDSY
-329 LNDTKNINKPEAAD
+329 VNDTKNINKPEAAEQ
-343 HINSAQESI
+343 INSAQEGI
-352 PSSKN
+352 PSS
-357 KDIPDNRNSMDR
+357 
-369 EDYNGMLLDVG
+369 
-380 IKNDILVEA
+380 KNDILVEV
-389 DKLEYAYKDGAV
+389 DNLEYSYKDGAV
-401 QVSAVEQVSFQIR
+401 QVPAVEQVSFQIR
-414 KGEIL
+414 IGEIL

-517 YFEYSPFDLSG
+517 YYEYSPFDLSG
-528 GQKKRVALAGILAYK
+528 GQKKRVALAGILAYQ

-558 KSKREL
+558 KAKREL
-564 FALIRRLYEE
+564 FALIRRLHEE

-593 DRILVMGQGKLIYD
+593 DRILVMGQGKLVYD

-612 AFGTPEIVEKL
+612 AFGTPEMVEKL

-629 MAIFRETL
+629 MAVFRETL

-644 ARSMAGVIEELQVYI
+644 ARSMADVIDELRDRI
-659 QGSEY
+659 QGLEN
-664 LYL
+664 L

>member
-32 MDFVAHKGQIIAVL
+32 MDFIAHKGQIIAVL

-69 TVWIQGDSDLLDTS
+69 TVWIQGDSDVLDTS

-191 LDTLYHL
+191 LDTLYRL
-198 NQEFGITIIMITHR
+198 NREFCITIIMITHR

-219 DQIYVMDDGNVELMG
+219 DQIYVMDDGNVELVG
-234 APYEIYLQVEK
+234 APYEIYPQVEK

-252 SLLPYKLL
+252 SLLSYKLL
-260 HELKIDYSDDKK
+260 HELKVDYSDDKK
-272 FIGDSDED
+272 FAGDSDED
-280 AKNVLGDRKKKLLSV
+280 AKNALGDRKEGLLSV
-295 KDAAD
+295 QDAAD
-300 RVKACL
+300 RIKACL
-306 RDGKLFDVKNIN
+306 HDKKLFDEKNLN
-318 GKNVLDDINSY
+318 EQNVLDDIDSY
-329 LNDTKNINKPEAAD
+329 VNDTKNINKPEAAEQ
-343 HINSAQESI
+343 INSAQKDI
-352 PSSKN
+352 PSS
-357 KDIPDNRNSMDR
+357 
-369 EDYNGMLLDVG
+369 
-380 IKNDILVEA
+380 KNDILVEA
-389 DKLEYAYKDGAV
+389 DNLEYSYKDGAV
-401 QVSAVEQVSFQIR
+401 LVPAVEQVSFQIR

-517 YFEYSPFDLSG
+517 YYEYSPFDLSG
-528 GQKKRVALAGILAYK
+528 GQKKRVALAGILAYQ

-558 KSKREL
+558 KAKREL
-564 FALIRRLYEE
+564 FALIRRLHEE

-593 DRILVMGQGKLIYD
+593 DRILVMGRGKLGYD

-612 AFGTPEIVEKL
+612 AFGTPEMVEKL

-629 MAIFRETL
+629 MAVFRETL

-644 ARSMAGVIEELQVYI
+644 ARSMADVIDELRDRI
-659 QGSEY
+659 QGLEN
-664 LYL
+664 L

>member
-1 MGFIQVK
+1 MSFIQVK

-32 MDFVAHKGQIIAVL
+32 MDFIAHKGQIIAVL

-56 ARHLNGLYAPDQG
+56 ARHLNGLYAPNQG
-69 TVWIQGDSDLLDTS
+69 TVWIQGDSDVLDTS

-125 AEKIWERINEVLRLT
+125 AEEIWERINEVLRLT

-191 LDTLYHL
+191 LDTLYRL
-198 NQEFGITIIMITHR
+198 NREFGITIIMITHR

-234 APYEIYLQVEK
+234 EPYEIYPQVEK

-260 HELKIDYSDDKK
+260 HELKVDYSDDKK
-272 FIGDSDED
+272 FDGASNED
-280 AKNVLGDRKKKLLSV
+280 AKSALVDRKERLLSV
-295 KDAAD
+295 QDAAD
-300 RVKACL
+300 RLKAYL
-306 RDGKLFDVKNIN
+306 HDGKSFENRQDAVEHFNL
-318 GKNVLDDINSY
+318 
-329 LNDTKNINKPEAAD
+329 
-343 HINSAQESI
+343 AQEGI
-352 PSSKN
+352 PSS
-357 KDIPDNRNSMDR
+357 
-369 EDYNGMLLDVG
+369 
-380 IKNDILVEA
+380 KNDILVEA
-389 DKLEYAYKDGAV
+389 DNLEYSYKDGAV
-401 QVSAVEQVSFQIR
+401 QVPAVEQVSFQIR
-414 KGEIL
+414 KGELL

-564 FALIRRLYEE
+564 FALIRRLHEE

-587 DVYEIA
+587 DVYGIA
-593 DRILVMGQGKLIYD
+593 DRILVMGQGKLVHD

-612 AFGTPEIVEKL
+612 AFGTPEMVEKL

-629 MAIFRETL
+629 MAVFREAL

-644 ARSMAGVIEELQVYI
+644 ARSMAGVIDELRDRI
-659 QGSEY
+659 QGLEN
-664 LYL
+664 L

>member
-32 MDFVAHKGQIIAVL
+32 MDFIAHKGQIIAVL

-69 TVWIQGDSDLLDTS
+69 TVWIQGDSDVLDTS

-179 TAMLDPVGSRQI
+179 TAMLDPAGSRQI
-191 LDTLYHL
+191 LDTLYRL
-198 NQEFGITIIMITHR
+198 NREFGITIIMITHR

-234 APYEIYLQVEK
+234 APYEIYPQVEK

-252 SLLPYKLL
+252 SLLSYKLL
-260 HELKIDYSDDKK
+260 HELKVDYSDDKK
-272 FIGDSDED
+272 FVKDLDED
-280 AKNVLGDRKKKLLSV
+280 AKSALVDRKERLLSV
-295 KDAAD
+295 QDAAD
-300 RVKACL
+300 RIKACL
-306 RDGKLFDVKNIN
+306 HDKKLFDEKNLN
-318 GKNVLDDINSY
+318 EQNVLDDIDSY
-329 LNDTKNINKPEAAD
+329 VNDTKNINKPEVAEQ
-343 HINSAQESI
+343 INSAQEGI
-352 PSSKN
+352 PSS
-357 KDIPDNRNSMDR
+357 
-369 EDYNGMLLDVG
+369 
-380 IKNDILVEA
+380 KNDILVEA
-389 DKLEYAYKDGAV
+389 DNLEYSYKDGAV
-401 QVSAVEQVSFQIR
+401 QVPAVEQVSFQIR

-517 YFEYSPFDLSG
+517 YYEYSPFDLSG

-558 KSKREL
+558 KAKREL
-564 FALIRRLYEE
+564 FALIRRLHEE

-593 DRILVMGQGKLIYD
+593 DRILVMGQGKLGYD

-612 AFGTPEIVEKL
+612 AFGTPEMVEKL

-629 MAIFRETL
+629 MAVFRETL

-644 ARSMAGVIEELQVYI
+644 ARSMADVIDELRDRI
-659 QGSEY
+659 QGLEN
-664 LYL
+664 L

>member
-32 MDFVAHKGQIIAVL
+32 MDFIAHKGQIIAVL

-69 TVWIQGDSDLLDTS
+69 TVWIQGDSDVLDTS

-111 AEDVGFGLENLGFQ
+111 AEDVGFGLENLGFR

-191 LDTLYHL
+191 LDTLYRL
-198 NQEFGITIIMITHR
+198 NREFGITIIMITHR
-212 MEETVRA
+212 MKETVRA

-234 APYEIYLQVEK
+234 APYEIYPQVEK

-260 HELKIDYSDDKK
+260 HELKVDYSDDKK
-272 FIGDSDED
+272 FAGDSDED
-280 AKNVLGDRKKKLLSV
+280 AKSALVDRKERLLSV
-295 KDAAD
+295 QDVAD
-300 RVKACL
+300 RIKACL
-306 RDGKLFDVKNIN
+306 HDGKSLDEKNLN
-318 GKNVLDDINSY
+318 EQNVLDDIDLY
-329 LNDTKNINKPEAAD
+329 VNDTKNINKPEAAEQ
-343 HINSAQESI
+343 INSAQKDI
-352 PSSKN
+352 PSS
-357 KDIPDNRNSMDR
+357 
-369 EDYNGMLLDVG
+369 
-380 IKNDILVEA
+380 KNDILVEA
-389 DKLEYAYKDGAV
+389 DNLEYSYKDGAV
-401 QVSAVEQVSFQIR
+401 QVPAVEQVSFQIR

-487 MYGALNFGMSKAE
+487 MYGALNFGMSKEE
-500 AEQAAREALA
+500 AERAAREALA

-517 YFEYSPFDLSG
+517 YYEYSPFDLSG
-528 GQKKRVALAGILAYK
+528 GQKKRVALAGILAYQ

-558 KSKREL
+558 KAKREL
-564 FALIRRLYEE
+564 FALIRRLHEE

-593 DRILVMGQGKLIYD
+593 DRILVMGQGKLVYD

-612 AFGTPEIVEKL
+612 AFGTPEMVEKL

-629 MAIFRETL
+629 MAVFRETL

-644 ARSMAGVIEELQVYI
+644 ARSMADVIDELRDCI
-659 QGSEY
+659 QGLEN
-664 LYL
+664 L

>member
-1 MGFIQVK
+1 MSFIQVK

-32 MDFVAHKGQIIAVL
+32 MDFIAHKGQIIAVL

-69 TVWIQGDSDLLDTS
+69 TVWIQGDSDVLDTS

-198 NQEFGITIIMITHR
+198 NREFGITVIMITHR

-234 APYEIYLQVEK
+234 VPYEIYPQVEK

-260 HELKIDYSDDKK
+260 HELKVVYSDDKN
-272 FIGDSDED
+272 FAGDSDED
-280 AKNVLGDRKKKLLSV
+280 AKSALFDRKERLLSV
-295 KDAAD
+295 QDAAD
-300 RVKACL
+300 RIKACL
-306 RDGKLFDVKNIN
+306 RDGKSFDAKNLN
-318 GKNVLDDINSY
+318 GQNVLDDINSY
-329 LNDTKNINKPEAAD
+329 VNDTKNINKPEVAEQ
-343 HINSAQESI
+343 INSAQKDI
-352 PSSKN
+352 PSS
-357 KDIPDNRNSMDR
+357 
-369 EDYNGMLLDVG
+369 
-380 IKNDILVEA
+380 KNDILVEA

-401 QVSAVEQVSFQIR
+401 LVPAVEQVSFQIR

-517 YFEYSPFDLSG
+517 YYEYSPFDLSG
-528 GQKKRVALAGILAYK
+528 GQKKRVALAGILAYQ

-558 KSKREL
+558 KAKREL
-564 FALIRRLYEE
+564 FALIRRLHEE

-593 DRILVMGQGKLIYD
+593 DRILVMGQGKLVYD

-612 AFGTPEIVEKL
+612 AFGTPEMVEKL

-629 MAIFRETL
+629 MAVFRETL
-637 LPEIKLT
+637 LPEIRLT
-644 ARSMAGVIEELQVYI
+644 ARSMVGVIDELRDRI
-659 QGSEY
+659 QGLEN
-664 LYL
+664 L

>member
-1 MGFIQVK
+1 MSFIQVK

-32 MDFVAHKGQIIAVL
+32 MDFIAHKGQIIAVL

-69 TVWIQGDSDLLDTS
+69 TVWIQGDSDMLETH

-125 AEKIWERINEVLRLT
+125 AEEIWERINEVLRLT

-191 LDTLYHL
+191 LDTLYRL
-198 NQEFGITIIMITHR
+198 NREFCITIIMITHR

-219 DQIYVMDDGNVELMG
+219 DQIYVMDDGNVELVG
-234 APYEIYLQVEK
+234 APYEIYPQVEK

-252 SLLPYKLL
+252 SLLSYKLL
-260 HELKIDYSDDKK
+260 HELKVDYSDDKK
-272 FIGDSDED
+272 FVKDLDKD
-280 AKNVLGDRKKKLLSV
+280 AKSALVDRKERFLSV
-295 KDAAD
+295 QDAAD
-300 RVKACL
+300 RIKACL
-306 RDGKLFDVKNIN
+306 HDKKLFDEKNLN
-318 GKNVLDDINSY
+318 EQNVLDDIDSHV
-329 LNDTKNINKPEAAD
+329 NDTKNINKPEAAEQ
-343 HINSAQESI
+343 INSAQKDI
-352 PSSKN
+352 PSS
-357 KDIPDNRNSMDR
+357 
-369 EDYNGMLLDVG
+369 
-380 IKNDILVEA
+380 KNDILVEA
-389 DKLEYAYKDGAV
+389 DNLEYSYKDGAV
-401 QVSAVEQVSFQIR
+401 QVPAVEQVSFQIR

-487 MYGALNFGMSKAE
+487 MYGALNFGMSKE
-500 AEQAAREALA
+500 EVERAAREALA

-517 YFEYSPFDLSG
+517 YYEYSPFDLSG
-528 GQKKRVALAGILAYK
+528 GQKKRVALAGILAYQ

-558 KSKREL
+558 KAKREL
-564 FALIRRLYEE
+564 FALIRRLHEE

-593 DRILVMGQGKLIYD
+593 DRILVMGRGKLVYD

-612 AFGTPEIVEKL
+612 AFGTPEMVEKL

-629 MAIFRETL
+629 MAVFREVL
-637 LPEIKLT
+637 LPEIELT
-644 ARSMAGVIEELQVYI
+644 ARSMTGVIDELRDRI
-659 QGSEY
+659 QGLEN
-664 LYL
+664 L

>member
-1 MGFIQVK
+1 MSFIQVK

-32 MDFVAHKGQIIAVL
+32 MDFIAHKGQIIAVL

-69 TVWIQGDSDLLDTS
+69 TVWIQGDSDMLETC

-191 LDTLYHL
+191 LDTLYRL
-198 NQEFGITIIMITHR
+198 NREFCITIIMITHR

-219 DQIYVMDDGNVELMG
+219 DQIYVMDDGNVELVG
-234 APYEIYLQVEK
+234 APYEIYPQVEK

-252 SLLPYKLL
+252 SLLSYKLL
-260 HELKIDYSDDKK
+260 HELKVDYSDDKK
-272 FIGDSDED
+272 FVKDLDEN
-280 AKNVLGDRKKKLLSV
+280 AKSALVDRKERLLSV
-295 KDAAD
+295 QDAAD
-300 RVKACL
+300 RIKACL
-306 RDGKLFDVKNIN
+306 HDKKLFDEKNLN
-318 GKNVLDDINSY
+318 EQTVLDDIDSY
-329 LNDTKNINKPEAAD
+329 VNDTKNINKPEAAEQ
-343 HINSAQESI
+343 INSAQKDI
-352 PSSKN
+352 PSS
-357 KDIPDNRNSMDR
+357 
-369 EDYNGMLLDVG
+369 
-380 IKNDILVEA
+380 KNDILVEA
-389 DKLEYAYKDGAV
+389 DNLEYSYKDGAV
-401 QVSAVEQVSFQIR
+401 QVPAVEQVSFQIR

-517 YFEYSPFDLSG
+517 YYEYSPFDLSG
-528 GQKKRVALAGILAYK
+528 GQKKRVALAGILAYQ

-558 KSKREL
+558 KAKREL
-564 FALIRRLYEE
+564 FALIRRLHEE

-593 DRILVMGQGKLIYD
+593 DRILVMGQGKLVYD

-612 AFGTPEIVEKL
+612 AFGTPEMVEKL

-629 MAIFRETL
+629 MAVFRETL

-644 ARSMAGVIEELQVYI
+644 ARSMADVIDELRDRI
-659 QGSEY
+659 QGLEN
-664 LYL
+664 L

>member
-1 MGFIQVK
+1 MSFIQVR

-69 TVWIQGDSDLLDTS
+69 TVWIQGDSDMLETR

-111 AEDVGFGLENLGFQ
+111 AEDVGFGLENLGFR

-198 NQEFGITIIMITHR
+198 NREFGITVIMITHR

-219 DQIYVMDDGNVELMG
+219 DQIYVMDDGNVELIG
-234 APYEIYLQVEK
+234 APYEIYPQVEK

-260 HELKIDYSDDKK
+260 HELKVVYSDDKNFVK
-272 FIGDSDED
+272 DLDED
-280 AKNVLGDRKKKLLSV
+280 AKSALFDRKERLLSV
-295 KDAAD
+295 QDAAD
-300 RVKACL
+300 RIKACL
-306 RDGKLFDVKNIN
+306 RDGKSFDAKNLN
-318 GKNVLDDINSY
+318 GQNVLDDIDSCV
-329 LNDTKNINKPEAAD
+329 NDTKNINKPEAAEQ
-343 HINSAQESI
+343 INSAQKDI
-352 PSSKN
+352 PSS
-357 KDIPDNRNSMDR
+357 
-369 EDYNGMLLDVG
+369 
-380 IKNDILVEA
+380 KNDILVEA
-389 DKLEYAYKDGAV
+389 DNLEYSYKDGAV
-401 QVSAVEQVSFQIR
+401 QVPAVEQVSFQIR

-517 YFEYSPFDLSG
+517 YYEYSPFDLSG
-528 GQKKRVALAGILAYK
+528 GQKKRVALAGILAYQ

-558 KSKREL
+558 KAKREL
-564 FALIRRLYEE
+564 FALIRRLHEE

-593 DRILVMGQGKLIYD
+593 DRILVMGQGKLVYD

-612 AFGTPEIVEKL
+612 AFGTPEMVEKL

-629 MAIFRETL
+629 MAVFRETL
-637 LPEIKLT
+637 LPEIRLT
-644 ARSMAGVIEELQVYI
+644 ARSMVGVIDELRDRI
-659 QGSEY
+659 QGLEN
-664 LYL
+664 L

>member
-1 MGFIQVK
+1 MSFIQVK

-32 MDFVAHKGQIIAVL
+32 MNFIAHKGQIIAVL
-46 GRNGSGKSTF
+46 GHNGSGKSTF

-69 TVWIQGDSDLLDTS
+69 TVWIQGDSDVLDTS

-111 AEDVGFGLENLGFQ
+111 AEDVGFGLENLGFR

-191 LDTLYHL
+191 LDTLYRL
-198 NQEFGITIIMITHR
+198 NREFCITIIMITHR

-234 APYEIYLQVEK
+234 APYEIYPQVEK

-260 HELKIDYSDDKK
+260 HELKVDYSDDKK
-272 FIGDSDED
+272 FVKDLDEN
-280 AKNVLGDRKKKLLSV
+280 AKSALVDRKERLLSV
-295 KDAAD
+295 QDAAD
-300 RVKACL
+300 RIKACL
-306 RDGKLFDVKNIN
+306 HDKKLFDEKNLN
-318 GKNVLDDINSY
+318 EQNVLDDIDSY
-329 LNDTKNINKPEAAD
+329 VNDTKNINKPEAAEQ
-343 HINSAQESI
+343 INSAQKDI
-352 PSSKN
+352 PSS
-357 KDIPDNRNSMDR
+357 
-369 EDYNGMLLDVG
+369 
-380 IKNDILVEA
+380 KNDILVEA
-389 DKLEYAYKDGAV
+389 DNLEYSYKDGAV
-401 QVSAVEQVSFQIR
+401 LVPAVEQVSFQIR

-517 YFEYSPFDLSG
+517 YYEYSPFDLSG
-528 GQKKRVALAGILAYK
+528 GQKKRVALAGILAYQ

-558 KSKREL
+558 KAKREL
-564 FALIRRLYEE
+564 FALIRRLHEE

-593 DRILVMGQGKLIYD
+593 DRILVMGQGKLVYD
-607 GAVEQ
+607 GAVDQ
-612 AFGTPEIVEKL
+612 AFGTPEMVEKL

-629 MAIFRETL
+629 MAVFRETL
-637 LPEIKLT
+637 LPEIRLT
-644 ARSMAGVIEELQVYI
+644 ARSMVGVIDELRDRI
-659 QGSEY
+659 QGLEN
-664 LYL
+664 L

>member
-1 MGFIQVK
+1 MSFIQVK

-32 MDFVAHKGQIIAVL
+32 MDFIAHKGQIIAVL

-69 TVWIQGDSDLLDTS
+69 TVWIQGDSDMLETR

-125 AEKIWERINEVLRLT
+125 AEEIWERINEVLRLT

-198 NQEFGITIIMITHR
+198 NREFGITVIMITHR

-219 DQIYVMDDGNVELMG
+219 DQIYVMDDGNVELVG
-234 APYEIYLQVEK
+234 APYEIYPQVEK

-252 SLLPYKLL
+252 SLLSYKLL
-260 HELKIDYSDDKK
+260 HELKVDYSDDKK
-272 FIGDSDED
+272 FAGDSDED
-280 AKNVLGDRKKKLLSV
+280 AKNALGDRKEGLLSV
-295 KDAAD
+295 QDAAD
-300 RVKACL
+300 RIKACL
-306 RDGKLFDVKNIN
+306 HDKKLFDEKNLN
-318 GKNVLDDINSY
+318 EQNVLDDIDSHV
-329 LNDTKNINKPEAAD
+329 NDTKNINKPEAAEQ
-343 HINSAQESI
+343 INSAQKDI
-352 PSSKN
+352 PSS
-357 KDIPDNRNSMDR
+357 
-369 EDYNGMLLDVG
+369 
-380 IKNDILVEA
+380 KNDILVEA
-389 DKLEYAYKDGAV
+389 DNLEYSYKDGAV
-401 QVSAVEQVSFQIR
+401 QVPAVEQVSFQIR

-517 YFEYSPFDLSG
+517 YYEYSPFDLSG
-528 GQKKRVALAGILAYK
+528 GQKKRVALAGILAYQ

-558 KSKREL
+558 KAKREL
-564 FALIRRLYEE
+564 FALIRRLHEE

-593 DRILVMGQGKLIYD
+593 DRILVMGQGKLVYD

-612 AFGTPEIVEKL
+612 AFGTPEMVEKL

-629 MAIFRETL
+629 MAVFRETL
-637 LPEIKLT
+637 LPELKLT
-644 ARSMAGVIEELQVYI
+644 ARSMAGVIEELRGCI
-659 QGSEY
+659 Q
-664 LYL
+664 

>member
-1 MGFIQVK
+1 MSFIQVK

-32 MDFVAHKGQIIAVL
+32 MDFIAHKGQIIAVL

-69 TVWIQGDSDLLDTS
+69 TVWIQGDSDMLETR

-125 AEKIWERINEVLRLT
+125 AEEIWERINEVLRLT

-191 LDTLYHL
+191 LDTLYRL
-198 NQEFGITIIMITHR
+198 NREFCITIIMITHR

-219 DQIYVMDDGNVELMG
+219 DQIYVMDDGNVELVG
-234 APYEIYLQVEK
+234 APYEIYPQVEK

-252 SLLPYKLL
+252 SLLSYKLL
-260 HELKIDYSDDKK
+260 HELKVDYSDDKK
-272 FIGDSDED
+272 FVKDLDED
-280 AKNVLGDRKKKLLSV
+280 AKSALVDRKERLLSV
-295 KDAAD
+295 QDAAD
-300 RVKACL
+300 RIKACL
-306 RDGKLFDVKNIN
+306 HDRKSFEAKNLN
-318 GKNVLDDINSY
+318 GQNVLDDIDSY
-329 LNDTKNINKPEAAD
+329 VNDTKNINKPEVAEQ
-343 HINSAQESI
+343 INSAQEGI
-352 PSSKN
+352 PSS
-357 KDIPDNRNSMDR
+357 
-369 EDYNGMLLDVG
+369 
-380 IKNDILVEA
+380 KNDILVEA
-389 DKLEYAYKDGAV
+389 DNLEYSYKDGAV
-401 QVSAVEQVSFQIR
+401 QVPAVEQVSFQIR

-517 YFEYSPFDLSG
+517 YYEYSPFDLSG
-528 GQKKRVALAGILAYK
+528 GQKKRVALAGSLAYK

-558 KSKREL
+558 KAKREL
-564 FALIRRLYEE
+564 FALIRRLHEE

-593 DRILVMGQGKLIYD
+593 DRILVMGQGKLGYD

-612 AFGTPEIVEKL
+612 AFGTPEMVEKL

-629 MAIFRETL
+629 MAVFRETL

-644 ARSMAGVIEELQVYI
+644 ARSMADVIDELRDRI
-659 QGSEY
+659 QGLEN
-664 LYL
+664 L

>member
-32 MDFVAHKGQIIAVL
+32 MDFIAHKGQIIAVL

-69 TVWIQGDSDLLDTS
+69 TVWIQGDSDMLETS

-191 LDTLYHL
+191 LDTLYRL
-198 NQEFGITIIMITHR
+198 NREFCITIIMITHR

-219 DQIYVMDDGNVELMG
+219 DQIYVMDDGNVELVG
-234 APYEIYLQVEK
+234 APYEIYPQVEK

-252 SLLPYKLL
+252 SLLSYKLL
-260 HELKIDYSDDKK
+260 HELKIVYSDDKN
-272 FIGDSDED
+272 FAGDLDKD
-280 AKNVLGDRKKKLLSV
+280 AKNALVDRKERLLSV
-295 KDAAD
+295 QDAAD
-300 RVKACL
+300 RIKACL
-306 RDGKLFDVKNIN
+306 HDKKLFDEKNLN
-318 GKNVLDDINSY
+318 EQNVLDDIDSY
-329 LNDTKNINKPEAAD
+329 VNDTKNINKPEAAEQ
-343 HINSAQESI
+343 INSAQKDI
-352 PSSKN
+352 PSS
-357 KDIPDNRNSMDR
+357 
-369 EDYNGMLLDVG
+369 
-380 IKNDILVEA
+380 KNDILVEA
-389 DKLEYAYKDGAV
+389 DNLEYSYKDGAV
-401 QVSAVEQVSFQIR
+401 QVPAVEQVSFQIR

-517 YFEYSPFDLSG
+517 YYEYSPFDLSG
-528 GQKKRVALAGILAYK
+528 GQKKRVALAGILAYQ

-558 KSKREL
+558 KAKREL
-564 FALIRRLYEE
+564 FALIRRLHEE

-587 DVYEIA
+587 DAYEIA
-593 DRILVMGQGKLIYD
+593 DRILVMGRGKLVYD

-612 AFGTPEIVEKL
+612 AFGTPEMVEKL

-629 MAIFRETL
+629 MAIFREAL

-644 ARSMAGVIEELQVYI
+644 ARSMADVIEELRGCI
-659 QGSEY
+659 Q
-664 LYL
+664 

>member
-1 MGFIQVK
+1 MSFIQVR

-32 MDFVAHKGQIIAVL
+32 MDFDAYKGQIIAVL

-56 ARHLNGLYAPDQG
+56 ARHLNGLYAPNQG
-69 TVWIQGDSDLLDTS
+69 TVWIQGDSDVLDTS
-83 REDDLLAIRR
+83 REGDLLAIRR

-198 NQEFGITIIMITHR
+198 NREFGITVIMITHR

-219 DQIYVMDDGNVELMG
+219 DQIYVMDDGNVELIG
-234 APYEIYLQVEK
+234 APYEIYPQVEK

-260 HELKIDYSDDKK
+260 HELKVDYSDDKK
-272 FIGDSDED
+272 FVRDSDED
-280 AKNVLGDRKKKLLSV
+280 AKSALVDRKEGLLSV
-295 KDAAD
+295 QDAAD
-300 RVKACL
+300 RVKEYL
-306 RDGKLFDVKNIN
+306 HDRKSFDTKNLN
-318 GKNVLDDINSY
+318 GQNVLDDINSY
-329 LNDTKNINKPEAAD
+329 LNDMKNINKPETAEQ
-343 HINSAQESI
+343 INSAQEDT

-357 KDIPDNRNSMDR
+357 ENEIYEYIPDNRDGMDR
-369 EDYNGMLLDVG
+369 EDHNGILLDAR
-380 IKNDILVEA
+380 IKKEILVGA
-389 DKLEYAYKDGAV
+389 DNLEYSYKDGAV
-401 QVSAVEQVSFQIR
+401 LVPAVEQVSFQIR

-487 MYGALNFGMSKAE
+487 MYGALNFGMPKAE

-564 FALIRRLYEE
+564 FALIHRLHEE

-593 DRILVMGQGKLIYD
+593 DRILVMGQGKLVYD

-629 MAIFRETL
+629 MAMFRETL

-644 ARSMAGVIEELQVYI
+644 ARSVAGVIEELSGLKNI
-659 QGSEY
+659 
-664 LYL
+664 

>member
-1 MGFIQVK
+1 MSFIQVK

-23 TGEKWAVKD
+23 TGEKWAVKG
-32 MDFVAHKGQIIAVL
+32 MDFIAHKGQIIAVL

-69 TVWIQGDSDLLDTS
+69 TVWIQGDSDVLETR

-125 AEKIWERINEVLRLT
+125 AEEIWERINEVLRLT

-191 LDTLYHL
+191 LDTLYRL
-198 NQEFGITIIMITHR
+198 NREFGITIIMITHR

-234 APYEIYLQVEK
+234 APYEIYPQVEK

-252 SLLPYKLL
+252 SLLSYKLL
-260 HELKIDYSDDKK
+260 HELKVDYSDDKK
-272 FIGDSDED
+272 FAGDSDED
-280 AKNVLGDRKKKLLSV
+280 AKNALGDRKEGLLSV
-295 KDAAD
+295 QDAVD
-300 RVKACL
+300 RIKACL
-306 RDGKLFDVKNIN
+306 HDRKSFDAKNLN
-318 GKNVLDDINSY
+318 GQNVLDDINSY
-329 LNDTKNINKPEAAD
+329 VNDTKNINKPEAAEQ
-343 HINSAQESI
+343 INSAQKDI
-352 PSSKN
+352 PSS
-357 KDIPDNRNSMDR
+357 
-369 EDYNGMLLDVG
+369 
-380 IKNDILVEA
+380 KNDILVEA
-389 DKLEYAYKDGAV
+389 DNLEYSYKDGAV
-401 QVSAVEQVSFQIR
+401 QVPAVEQVSFQIR

-439 YRPMGGTLKVD
+439 YRPMGGALKVD

-517 YFEYSPFDLSG
+517 YYEYSPFDLSG
-528 GQKKRVALAGILAYK
+528 GQKKRVALAGILAYQ

-558 KSKREL
+558 KAKREL
-564 FALIRRLYEE
+564 FVLIRRLHEE

-593 DRILVMGQGKLIYD
+593 DRILVMGQGKLVYD

-612 AFGTPEIVEKL
+612 AFGTPEMVEKL

-629 MAIFRETL
+629 MAVFRETL

-644 ARSMAGVIEELQVYI
+644 ARSMADVIDELRDRI
-659 QGSEY
+659 QGLEN
-664 LYL
+664 L